1 MCAEKNQKKTFLIVV
16 DDSLELNA
24 ALNFACKRAID
35 TNGKVALFHAVELSD
50 FHHFASIAELME
62 IEARSEAEKLIQR
75 IAADVQ
81 KQTNQMPILF
91 LRQGKTI
98 EQLLDLINEEKD
110 IGVLVLG
117 ARMGEEG
124 PGPIVTAVSGQL
136 AGKISLPVTIIP
148 GNLTLDEIETLT

>member
-1 MCAEKNQKKTFLIVV
+1 MCPKKKQRKTFLIVV
-16 DDSLELNA
+16 DDSSELNA
-24 ALNFACKRAID
+24 ALNFACKRAIN
-35 TNGKVALFHAVELSD
+35 TSGKVALFHAVELSD

-75 IAADVQ
+75 VAADVQ
-81 KQTNQMPILF
+81 KQTKQMPVLF

-98 EQLLDLINEEKD
+98 EQLLHLINEEKD
-110 IGVLVLG
+110 IAVLVLG

-148 GNLTLDEIETLT
+148 GNLTVDEIEALT

>member
-1 MCAEKNQKKTFLIVV
+1 MCSVKNIRKTFLIVV
-16 DDSLELNA
+16 DGSSELNA
-24 ALNFACKRAID
+24 ALSFACKRAIN
-35 TNGKVALFHAVELSD
+35 TNGKVALFHAVEPAD

-81 KQTNQMPILF
+81 KQTNEMPILF

-98 EQLLDLINEEKD
+98 EQLLKLIQEERD
-110 IGVLVLG
+110 ISFLVLG

-124 PGPIVTAVSGQL
+124 PGPLISAVSNQL
-136 AGKISLPVTIIP
+136 AGKVSLPLTIIP
-148 GNLTLDEIETLT
+148 GNLSEEEIEALT

>member
-1 MCAEKNQKKTFLIVV
+1 
-16 DDSLELNA
+16 
-24 ALNFACKRAID
+24 
-35 TNGKVALFHAVELSD
+35 
-50 FHHFASIAELME
+50 ME

-98 EQLLDLINEEKD
+98 EQLLQLINEEKD

-148 GNLTLDEIETLT
+148 GNLTIDEIETLT

>member
-62 IEARSEAEKLIQR
+62 IEARSEA
-75 IAADVQ
+75 
-81 KQTNQMPILF
+81 
-91 LRQGKTI
+91 
-98 EQLLDLINEEKD
+98 
-110 IGVLVLG
+110 
-117 ARMGEEG
+117 
-124 PGPIVTAVSGQL
+124 
-136 AGKISLPVTIIP
+136 
-148 GNLTLDEIETLT
+148 